1 MKTLTESV
9 HDNYNL
15 QKCSICDFN
24 CSQKGN
30 LKVHVGLVHENK
42 KSYMCSICD
51 YFCSQKCDLK
61 THAESVHDK
70 YVYGTEE
77 FDLSFWLLSKR

>member
-1 MKTLTESV
+1 MHT
-9 HDNYNL
+9 
-15 QKCSICDFN
+15 
-24 CSQKGN
+24 
-30 LKVHVGLVHENK
+30 GLVHGTK

-70 YVYGTEE
+70 YMVQKFSICH
-77 FDLSFWLLSKR
+77 FDCSQKGNLKVHIWSVHEIKKHISAQYVIIFVLKNVV